1 MKNIFTRLIALM
13 LVLALALSLASC
25 GGITPPAN
33 DDNGGNKNPPAG
45 DKGDTPTEAD
55 VIAGIINS
63 APDKILAGGENTE
76 KLEQAVASL
85 AALEV
90 AALLTKSGDDAKAE
104 FIYKDGVLNFLS
116 DVGLGMKLQNSLHV
130 SENGSF
136 EFRYNDSGNAII
148 DVPMYDDVF
157 SGLAGLGGEELTAM
171 IETVSTAF
179 ADFEL
184 PTLEADDISIR
195 PDGWCVINDEYIRE
209 IVLSVASVLMKLG
222 EELGGEI
229 GGMPGVGI
237 PDDELDLPVIEIPD
251 ADGDSSEAADEL
263 KSTVGEKVELEYG
276 EYEGNLDDIINNAGD
291 QQFVVIGGNN
301 GGMTVTKPDGE
312 NAELGSGEVIITRP
326 SEDSGNAGNQIP
338 SLDEVLQLN
347 AIIDQYLAYFD
358 YELALHINGDE
369 VDGAWLTVSL
379 TQAFFDMMTAAEAGM
394 PIDALSLNYEV
405 TYGDALASAK
415 LDVTVGMVEGDDLKL
430 AFVESFGFADGFLNA
445 SVGLSMTTV
454 MEDTTGALY
463 NKNFFVDVAAD
474 ASVNLLLDDIT
485 KAGAEALNVAVNMR
499 MDNPRRLDGTKI
511 SAPQITEMINA
522 QQIHVSAVLKNDNDG
537 VGNLVVNADLPGDE
551 QDVDFEGTLTYKDVT
566 LASKVEA
573 ERKVI
578 ENMATVKA
586 YADEL
591 LTSFEQFLN
600 SNPLFSSSLM
610 GNFIEKYDIVS
621 HLPADILGTE
631 CTLVISLEGFFD
643 GEDPTV
649 TLFVGQY
656 TTDEPHFVPNAE
668 GGFDM
673 VGEVN
678 K

>member
-33 DDNGGNKNPPAG
+33 DDNGGDKNPPAG
-45 DKGDTPTEAD
+45 DKGDTPSDAD

-90 AALLTKSGDDAKAE
+90 AALLTKSGDDARAE
-104 FIYKDGVLNFLS
+104 FIYKDGVVNFLS
-116 DVGLGMKLQNSLHV
+116 DVGLGMKLENSLHV

-148 DVPMYDDVF
+148 DIPMYDDVF
-157 SGLAGLGGEELTAM
+157 SGIAGLGGEELTAM

-179 ADFEL
+179 ADFKL
-184 PTLEADDISIR
+184 PTLEAGDITVG

-222 EELGGEI
+222 EELGGEM
-229 GGMPGVGI
+229 GGMPGVGA

-251 ADGDSSEAADEL
+251 ADGDSSEVGD
-263 KSTVGEKVELEYG
+263 KPSGTVGEKVELEYG

-358 YELALHINGDE
+358 YELALHINGEE
-369 VDGAWLTVSL
+369 VDGARLSVSL
-379 TQAFFDMMTAAEAGM
+379 TQTFFDMMTAAEAGM
-394 PIDALSLNYEV
+394 PLDALSLSYEM

-415 LDVTVGMVEGDDLKL
+415 LDVTVGMVEGDDVKL

-445 SVGLSMTTV
+445 SAGFNVIAVPQNGLV
-454 MEDTTGALY
+454 
-463 NKNFFVDVAAD
+463 VDVAAD
-474 ASVNLLLDDIT
+474 VSVNVLLDDIT
-485 KAGAEALNVAVNMR
+485 KAGAEVLNVTVNMR
-499 MDNPRRLDGTKI
+499 MDNPRLTDGTK
-511 SAPQITEMINA
+511 ADAETAEMLNA
-522 QQIHVSAVLKNDNDG
+522 QQIHVSVVLKNDNDG

-566 LASKVEA
+566 LASSVEA

-591 LTSFEQFLN
+591 LTSFGQFLN

-610 GNFIEKYDIVS
+610 GKFIEKYDIVS

-631 CTLVISLEGFFD
+631 CTLVISLEGFLD